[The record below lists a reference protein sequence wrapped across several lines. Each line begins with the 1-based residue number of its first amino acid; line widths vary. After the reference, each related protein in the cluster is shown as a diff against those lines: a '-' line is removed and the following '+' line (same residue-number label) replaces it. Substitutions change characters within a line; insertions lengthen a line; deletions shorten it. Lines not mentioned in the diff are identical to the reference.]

1 MDKAIRYR
9 SIKQTE
15 LGSCNLQKLRCGGI
29 LTQEEYESKKAA
41 IQRES
46 ELAGKIKQLENARDA
61 GIISC
66 EEYKRFALVV

>member
-1 MDKAIRYR
+1 MREP
-9 SIKQTE
+9 SNSE
-15 LGSCNLQKLRCGGI
+15 LDAQISKLNAALAGGI

-61 GIISC
+61 GIITC
-66 EEYKRFALVV
+66 EEFENKSFALVV